1 MPLETILLFVI
12 ADLMIC
18 LTPGPATMVTVSH
31 ALPRGPAGG
40 MRGALGPIV
49 GVNIGNFIW
58 YALTAFGLIAL
69 IQQYPIAYTALRWI
83 GVFYLAWMG
92 IQMLRGADSRLAGQS
107 ANAAS
112 FKKGF
117 LNGLAVHMSNPKAL
131 MFYVA
136 FIPPFIDPAGNLF
149 LQFAILA
156 GLTVLTETTGL
167 TFYAALASKI
177 RNLGEADQ
185 AQPVF
190 RKVAA
195 TVLVGAACI
204 LAWWNLTDDPAM
216 FSTVQGSSG

>member
-1 MPLETILLFVI
+1 MPIETILLFVV

-31 ALPRGPAGG
+31 ALPRGAAGG
-40 MRGALGPIV
+40 MRGAFGPIV

-69 IQQYPIAYTALRWI
+69 IQQYPLAYTALRWI

-136 FIPPFIDPAGNLF
+136 FIPPFIDPDGNLL

-167 TFYAALASKI
+167 SFYAALASKA
-177 RNLGEADQ
+177 RNLGDADQ
-185 AQPVF
+185 AQPIF

-195 TVLVGAACI
+195 AVLVGAALI
-204 LAWWNLTDDPAM
+204 LALWNITDDSAI
-216 FSTVQGSSG
+216 FSAASGSTG